1 MEKHTKNDS
10 VLLEELYASEL
21 SYRSLF
27 ESSKDGIL
35 ILDAKT
41 GKIVDVN
48 PFLIDLL
55 GYTKKEFIEKS
66 IWEIGSFRD
75 IFENKEKFQE
85 LQHKKYVRYDNLPLI
100 TACGKIIHVEFIS
113 NIYLVNNKKIIQCN
127 IRDISVNKEKE
138 NSIEEEHRATSEIL
152 NILLDHMYAPMIIW
166 DTSMIITR
174 LNLQF
179 ELLSGY
185 DSAEIIDKK
194 IDILFPKEKIDATI
208 ELLKYH
214 LDEDHKVTEIDILT
228 KDKKIKTVL
237 WSSSRILDEEGKKI
251 IATISQDITRR
262 KFTEDALNLSETRYR
277 RLFESA
283 KDGILILD
291 AETGKIVDVNPFLI
305 DLLGYSKE
313 EFIEKFI
320 WEIGSFQDVYENK
333 EKFLELQ
340 NNEYVRYDD
349 LPLVTSDG
357 REIHVEFVS
366 NVYLENK
373 MKVIQCNIRNITTR
387 RQSDIALRKSESHLR
402 TLIKTIPDLIWLKD
416 TNGVFLSCNPMF
428 ERFFGAGE
436 MDIIG
441 KTDYDYVDRE
451 LADFFRRNDKKAM
464 EAGKPTTNEEWVTFA
479 DDGHRAFLETIKSP
493 IYDSDGTV
501 LGVLGIGRDITERML
516 AAQVLQAS
524 EKRFRAIFDQAP
536 IAISLIDLKGHP
548 IISNLRL
555 SKMLGY
561 SSDELSKMMFTDF
574 TYPEDI
580 DKDLNQFAELIAGK
594 ISWYNMEKRYIHKNG
609 DILWGNLFVTTLNDH
624 KGLPQEVI
632 GMVEDIT
639 EQKMI
644 HSEIS
649 LQANLLNNVGQAV
662 IATDLAGVVIYW
674 NSAAEKIYGWSPA
687 EAIGQ
692 NIAMLTPAMQS
703 GEQAIEIMK
712 KLSTGKTWSGEFDV
726 KRKNGSIFPAF
737 VTDTPIV
744 DSSGKLAG
752 IIGISSDITDRKKAE
767 MELISAKERAEESDR
782 LKTAFLHNISHEI
795 RTPMNAI
802 VGFSAFL
809 NEPDLTPDKRKDFTD
824 IIIQSSDQLLAIIDD
839 IIRIASIESGQEK
852 IQESEIDVNLVC
864 KLINEQFTPKTIDRN
879 VKLSLNTDLPDDDA
893 VISTDATKLTQIL
906 INLIGNA
913 FKFTQNGYINF
924 GYSVKG
930 KQLEFYVEDS
940 GIGIALD
947 MQEKIFNRFRQVETT
962 DTRNIGG
969 SGLGLSIS
977 KAYVK
982 MLGGSIWVTS
992 ELGKGSVFY
1001 FTIPFKN
1008 TNPKKLPDKLSNKS
1022 IDLGLY
1028 SNKTLLIAEDN
1039 DLNFMLLN
1047 EMLAGS
1053 GINIIRAV
1061 NGVEAVNLCRS
1072 NPDIDLVLMDIKMP
1086 ELDGYAAT
1094 AQIKEFNPG
1103 LPIIAQTAYSTEVNK
1118 IKALECGCSDFICKP
1133 INKKML
1139 FTKIKEQLHK

>member
-1 MEKHTKNDS
+1 MEKRTKKEAI
-10 VLLEELYASEL
+10 LLEELYASEL

-100 TACGKIIHVEFIS
+100 TACGRTIYVEFVS
-113 NIYLVNNKKIIQCN
+113 NVYLVNNKKVIQCN
-127 IRDISVNKEKE
+127 IRDISVNKDKE
-138 NSIEEEHRATSEIL
+138 NSLEEVNRATSDIL
-152 NILLDHMYAPMIIW
+152 NILLDHMHAPMIIW
-166 DTSMIITR
+166 DTSMIIKH
-174 LNLQF
+174 LNRQF
-179 ELLSGY
+179 ELLSGF
-185 DSAEIIDKK
+185 DAAEIIDKK
-194 IDILFPKEKIDATI
+194 IDILFPKEKIAATI

-214 LDEDHKVTEIDILT
+214 LDDDHKVTEIDILT

-237 WSSSRILDEEGKKI
+237 WSSSRILDEKEKNI

-262 KFTEDALNLSETRYR
+262 KFTEDALSLSEIRYR

-283 KDGILILD
+283 KDGIIILD

-305 DLLGYSKE
+305 DLLGYTKE
-313 EFIEKFI
+313 EFVEKFI

-333 EKFLELQ
+333 EKFLELKQ
-340 NNEYVRYDD
+340 NAYVRYDD

-373 MKVIQCNIRNITTR
+373 IKVIQCNIRNITTR
-387 RQSDIALRKSESHLR
+387 RQSDIALRKSESHLH

-416 TNGVFLSCNPMF
+416 TNGLFLSCNPMF
-428 ERFFGAGE
+428 ERFFGAKE
-436 MDIIG
+436 KDIIG
-441 KTDYDYVDRE
+441 KTDYDYVERE
-451 LADFFRRNDKKAM
+451 LADFFRINDKKAM

-536 IAISLIDLKGHP
+536 IAISLIDLQGHP

-594 ISWYNMEKRYIHKNG
+594 ISWYNMEKRYIHKSG

-639 EQKMI
+639 EQKKI
-644 HSEIS
+644 HNEIT
-649 LQANLLNNVGQAV
+649 LQASLLNNVGQAV
-662 IATDLAGVVIYW
+662 IATDLTGVVIYW
-674 NSAAEKIYGWSPA
+674 NSAAEKIYGWSPD

-692 NIAMLTPAMQS
+692 NIVMLTPAMQS
-703 GEQAIEIMK
+703 GKQAVDIMK
-712 KLSTGKTWSGEFDV
+712 KLSAGKTWSGEFDV
-726 KRKNGSIFPAF
+726 KRKDGSVFPAF

-744 DSSGKLAG
+744 DSNGKLSG
-752 IIGISSDITDRKKAE
+752 IIGISSDITERKHSE

-809 NEPDLTPDKRKDFTD
+809 NEPDLTPDRRKDFTD

-852 IQESEIDVNLVC
+852 IQESEIDINLVC
-864 KLINEQFTPKTIDRN
+864 KLLNEQFTPKTIDRN
-879 VKLSLNTDLPDDDA
+879 VQLNFKAGLPDDDA
-893 VISTDATKLTQIL
+893 IISTDATKLTQIL

-913 FKFTQNGYINF
+913 FKFTHNGYINF
-924 GYSVKG
+924 GYSVKN

-940 GIGIALD
+940 GIGIPLD

-962 DTRNIGG
+962 NTRNIGG

-982 MLGGSIWVTS
+982 MMGGSIWVTS

-1008 TNPKKLPDKLSNKS
+1008 TNPIKISEKMSNKD
-1022 IDLGLY
+1022 INLGLY

-1039 DLNFMLLN
+1039 DSNFMLLN

-1061 NGVEAVNLCRS
+1061 NGVEAVKLCRS

-1094 AQIKEFNPG
+1094 AQIKKFNPG

-1118 IKALECGCSDFICKP
+1118 IKALECGCSDFLCKP

-1139 FTKIKEQLHK
+1139 FTKINEQLHK

>member
-194 IDILFPKEKIDATI
+194 IDILFPKEKIAATI

-333 EKFLELQ
+333 EKFEELQ
-340 NNEYVRYDD
+340 SKEYVRYDD

-373 MKVIQCNIRNITTR
+373 IKVIQCNIRNITTR
-387 RQSDIALRKSESHLR
+387 RLSDLALRKSESHLR
-402 TLIKTIPDLIWLKD
+402 ALVNTIPDLIWLKN
-416 TNGVFLSCNPMF
+416 TNGVYLSCNPMF
-428 ERFFGAGE
+428 ERFFGADE
-436 MDIIG
+436 NDIIG
-441 KTDYDYVDRE
+441 KTDYDYVDLE
-451 LADFFRRNDKKAM
+451 LADFFRKNDKKAM

-479 DDGHRAFLETIKSP
+479 DDGHRALLETIKSP

-501 LGVLGIGRDITERML
+501 LGVLGIGRDITER
-516 AAQVLQAS
+516 
-524 EKRFRAIFDQAP
+524 K
-536 IAISLIDLKGHP
+536 H
-548 IISNLRL
+548 
-555 SKMLGY
+555 
-561 SSDELSKMMFTDF
+561 
-574 TYPEDI
+574 
-580 DKDLNQFAELIAGK
+580 
-594 ISWYNMEKRYIHKNG
+594 
-609 DILWGNLFVTTLNDH
+609 
-624 KGLPQEVI
+624 
-632 GMVEDIT
+632 
-639 EQKMI
+639 
-644 HSEIS
+644 
-649 LQANLLNNVGQAV
+649 
-662 IATDLAGVVIYW
+662 
-674 NSAAEKIYGWSPA
+674 
-687 EAIGQ
+687 
-692 NIAMLTPAMQS
+692 
-703 GEQAIEIMK
+703 
-712 KLSTGKTWSGEFDV
+712 
-726 KRKNGSIFPAF
+726 
-737 VTDTPIV
+737 
-744 DSSGKLAG
+744 
-752 IIGISSDITDRKKAE
+752 AE

-809 NEPDLTPDKRKDFTD
+809 NEPDLTSDKRKDFTD

-852 IQESEIDVNLVC
+852 IQESEIDINLVC
-864 KLINEQFTPKTIDRN
+864 KLLNEQFTPKTTDRN
-879 VKLSLNTDLPDDDA
+879 VQLNLKTGLPDDNA
-893 VISTDATKLTQIL
+893 IISTDAIKLTQIL
-906 INLIGNA
+906 TNLIGNA
-913 FKFTQNGYINF
+913 FKFTLRGYINF
-924 GYSVKG
+924 GYSVKNNL
-930 KQLEFYVEDS
+930 LEFYVEDS
-940 GIGIALD
+940 GMGIPLD

-962 DTRNIGG
+962 DNRNFGG
-969 SGLGLSIS
+969 AGLGLSIS

-982 MLGGSIWVTS
+982 MLGGSIWVNS

-1008 TNPKKLPDKLSNKS
+1008 TNPKKNPDKLSNKD
-1022 IDLGLY
+1022 INLGLY

-1039 DLNFMLLN
+1039 DSNFMLLN

-1061 NGVEAVNLCRS
+1061 NGVEAVKLCRS

-1139 FTKIKEQLHK
+1139 FTKINEQLHK